1 MKPTKVALVVTGKL
15 EQRALPQ
22 ALQRLFPSAAF
33 TAFGPFADST
43 SQRLVPAKLAAK
55 VPSKLDE
62 LIGHLAAS
70 LVRKNRETPAH
81 DFAVLI
87 EDMELVN
94 RGNEA
99 GVRRCVQEAVQRH
112 TQRVPTS
119 ATALLERASVHL
131 LDPMVETYF
140 YDDVAVLKSLNV
152 ASHKRLPMDPERFQV
167 LAADEPDY
175 FAANEGPWASNDRAE
190 HPKKYLAYLLREP
203 PPDALRTT
211 YKETRQG
218 AEALARL
225 DWNSVLGPGHSPFL
239 RALIEDLAE
248 ALNVDPQ
255 LDEKVWRH
263 PPSLAPTSRAVPSS
277 TRVLRNL

>member
-15 EQRALPQ
+15 EYQALPQ
-22 ALQRLFPSAAF
+22 ALQRLFPAAEF

-43 SQRLVPAKLAAK
+43 SQRLDPAKLAAK

-87 EDMELVN
+87 EDLELVN

-112 TQRVPTS
+112 TRRVPTS
-119 ATALLERASVHL
+119 ATALLERASVHF

-167 LAADEPDY
+167 LPADEPDY
-175 FAANEGPWASNDRAE
+175 FAANAAPWASGDRAE
-190 HPKKYLAYLLREP
+190 HPKKYLAYLLRELS
-203 PPDALRTT
+203 DALRTT

-218 AEALARL
+218 AEALTAL
-225 DWNSVLGPGHSPFL
+225 DWNTVLGPGHSPFL
-239 RALIEDLAE
+239 RALVEDLAE
-248 ALNVDPQ
+248 ALEVDPQ
-255 LDEKVWRH
+255 LNANVWH
-263 PPSLAPTSRAVPSS
+263 QPASGAPTSRDPRSS